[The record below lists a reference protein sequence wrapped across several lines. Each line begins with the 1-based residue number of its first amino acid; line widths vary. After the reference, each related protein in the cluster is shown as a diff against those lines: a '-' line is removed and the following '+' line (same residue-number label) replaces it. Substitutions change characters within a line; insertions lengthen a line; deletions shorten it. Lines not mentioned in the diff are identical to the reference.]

1 MQILM
6 LARDTEVQ
14 CTIGGGEGTSKAH
27 GRHCACS
34 EAALHES
41 HNTVYPEIF
50 AGIKFGGWAQNRQCK
65 NIIADLNFAVR

>member
-1 MQILM
+1 MQKDVCIILNMQILM

-14 CTIGGGEGTSKAH
+14 CT
-27 GRHCACS
+27 